1 MSDRGQARGPEGN
14 GLADGGGPSML
25 PEPTRERWQPLRCG
39 LVDVFHYDHEELW
52 FHDGR
57 LLLRGN
63 NGTGKSKVLALVLP
77 FLLDGEVSPHRVE
90 PDGDPGKR
98 MEWNLLLGGR
108 YEERIG
114 YVWLELG
121 RLEGGRVRTRTL
133 GCGMKAVEGRGAP
146 DRWFFSTDLRIGCD
160 LWLASATRTPL
171 TRPRLAE
178 ALGERGRV
186 VEQAGAWRRHVDE
199 ALFDL
204 GAERYEALL
213 RLLIGLRQPQL
224 AKRPNAEALSA
235 ALSEALAPVDQALLA
250 DVAEAFRTLEAERAE
265 LAGLV
270 EAREAVAAFTERYRH
285 AAAVATRRRA
295 TEVRRAQSTYE
306 DVARRR
312 STARDDLT
320 SAERERTEALG
331 RLDEVD
337 AELERARARQRALA
351 DSPAMQDARALERE
365 EEVARQGRAEA
376 EAAQRRAAE
385 AGERAEEGR
394 AAQERAEAALAAAH
408 ADLEQAEA
416 LAADAALDCG
426 LADEHTGAVADL
438 GWAPSDEALAEA
450 RRTVERAASRRA
462 DALRRLEALDDAR
475 EEARTAE
482 REASWRHD
490 DAAGRAARAGER
502 EEAALT
508 TLAEASE
515 ALRAAVRRW
524 ASELVEL
531 AVGDVDGLDAA
542 LADWT
547 TTLGDPDPLSTA
559 RQSGYRDGA
568 ATLATATAA
577 LEAERAGVSEARD
590 ALEEERASL
599 TAGEDPGPPPPP
611 ARERDGRADRLGA
624 PLWRVVD
631 FEGHLDAAARAGLE
645 AALEGAGL
653 LDAWVTPDG
662 ALLDPESLDAVVTP
676 GAPVASPL
684 RGALAPTI
692 DRPDE
697 ATTPLSDEA
706 VAAVLDGIG
715 LGPATGQTWVSPDGR
730 YRVGALE
737 GSWRKRTAE
746 HIGHAARERAR
757 RDRVAT
763 IDAELTAL
771 AGRET
776 ELANRAAALAE
787 RRQRLE
793 AESAAAPS
801 LRGVLDAHG
810 SLAATAAERREA
822 EARLAE
828 ADAALA
834 TARAATGRATAAL
847 EEAARDLALP
857 AARDERA
864 TLAEGLAA
872 YREACGGLW
881 PRARSHRSALAGREE
896 ARERRERVEAD
907 AAQRDAEASASA
919 QRAGAAEER
928 LATLR
933 ERIGGDVAALHESLD
948 AVARS
953 LEALAEDRK
962 RAEERRIAAE
972 RDTAR
977 YAEQVRDLE
986 ERAAEASQARVEAT
1000 ATFQRFAA
1008 TGLVA
1013 TALPEADLPDPD
1025 GEPWAPDPTVRLAR
1039 ELDRRLDGVGA
1050 EQEVWERA
1058 QRDVSERFRALADTL
1073 SRHGHHAEL
1082 EVRADAPVVAIA
1094 FRRRKARPDE
1104 LVGELTEEIRDRE
1117 ELLTARERELLE
1129 EHLVAEV
1136 AAHLAERI
1144 RAADAQVD
1152 GINDALRRRPTSTGM
1167 TLRLRW
1173 QPRRDAP
1180 AGLPEARRRLLRQTA
1195 EAWSAEDR
1203 RAVGAFLQ
1211 EQIAEVRAASEGGT
1225 WLEHLSTALD
1235 YRAWHEVVVERRRD
1249 GDWQPATGPASGG
1262 ERALAVT
1269 IPMLAA
1275 AASFYDTAG
1284 ASEAPRPIMLDEAF
1298 AGIDDDARAKGF
1310 GLLAEFDLDLMATS
1324 EREWGC
1330 YPTVPGLAIAQLA
1343 RREGIDAV
1351 HVAQWRWDGRERARL
1366 DVDRAPLT
1374 PPGS

>member
-1 MSDRGQARGPEGN
+1 MSGGRGAHGPEGN
-14 GLADGGGPSML
+14 GLADGGGPTAL
-25 PEPTRERWQPLRCG
+25 PEPTRQRWQPLRCG

-77 FLLDGEVSPHRVE
+77 FLLDGDVSPHRVE

-121 RLEGGRVRTRTL
+121 RLDQGRVHTRTL

-146 DRWFFSTDLRIGCD
+146 DRWFFSTDLRIGRD
-160 LWLASATRTPL
+160 LWLASPTRTPL

-178 ALGERGRV
+178 ALGEHGRV
-186 VEQAGAWRRHVDE
+186 VEQAAAWRRHVDE
-199 ALFDL
+199 ELFDL
-204 GAERYEALL
+204 GEERYGALL

-224 AKRPNAEALSA
+224 AKRPNAAALSA

-265 LAGLV
+265 LDGLL

-295 TEVRRAQSTYE
+295 AQVRRAQSTYE
-306 DVARRR
+306 DIARRR
-312 STARDDLT
+312 AAAQADLEA
-320 SAERERTEALG
+320 AERERTGALA
-331 RLDEVD
+331 RRDEVD
-337 AELERARARQRALA
+337 AEVGRARARQRALE
-351 DSPAMQDARALERE
+351 DSPAMQEARALERE
-365 EEVARQGRAEA
+365 EEVARQSRADA
-376 EAAQRRAAE
+376 EAAQRRAEEAGARSAE
-385 AGERAEEGR
+385 ARAAHQRAED
-394 AAQERAEAALAAAH
+394 ALAGAH
-408 ADLEQAEA
+408 ADLGQAAA
-416 LAADAALDCG
+416 LVTDAALACG
-426 LADEHTGAVADL
+426 LGDAHARAVADL
-438 GWAPSDEALAEA
+438 GSAPSDEALAHA
-450 RRTVERAASRRA
+450 RRTVARAATRRA
-462 DALRRLEALDDAR
+462 EALGRLEALDGALA
-475 EEARTAE
+475 EARTVE
-482 REASWRHD
+482 RGAAGRHD
-490 DAAGRAARAGER
+490 DAAGRTARARER
-502 EEAALT
+502 EEAARTRLHDEG
-508 TLAEASE
+508 A

-524 ASELVEL
+524 VGGLAELE
-531 AVGDVDGLDAA
+531 VGDVDRLDAA

-547 TTLGDPDPLSTA
+547 TTLGEPDPLSTA
-559 RQSGYRDGA
+559 HQSGYRDGA
-568 ATLATATAA
+568 AALATADAA
-577 LEAERAGVSEARD
+577 LASERAEAGETRE
-590 ALEEERASL
+590 ALERERAHL
-599 TAGEDPGPPPPP
+599 AAGEDPGPSPAP
-611 ARERDGRADRLGA
+611 ARERGGRAGRPGA

-662 ALLDPESLDAVVTP
+662 ALLDPESLDAVVTA
-676 GAPVASPL
+676 GAPVAPSL
-684 RGALAPTI
+684 RNALAPRI
-692 DRPDE
+692 ERRDDAAAALPD
-697 ATTPLSDEA
+697 DA
-706 VAAVLDGIG
+706 VAAVLEGIG

-737 GSWRKRTAE
+737 GSWRKPSAE

-757 RDRVAT
+757 RERIAA
-763 IDAELTAL
+763 IDEGLAAL
-771 AGRET
+771 AGREA
-776 ELANRAAALAE
+776 ELASRAAELAG

-793 AESAAAPS
+793 AESAAAPPV
-801 LRGVLDAHG
+801 RAVLDAHG
-810 SLAATAAERREA
+810 TLAATGAERREA

-828 ADAALA
+828 ADAALTAARTA
-834 TARAATGRATAAL
+834 TARATAAL
-847 EEAARDLALP
+847 EEAAGDLALP
-857 AARDERA
+857 AGREERTA
-864 TLAEGLAA
+864 LSEGLAA

-881 PRARSHRSALAGREE
+881 PRLRSHRAARAVHDE
-896 ARERRERVEAD
+896 ARQRRERAD
-907 AAQRDAEASASA
+907 ADTLQREAEASSA
-919 QRAGAAEER
+919 ARRADADAER

-933 ERIGGDVAALHESLD
+933 ERIGGDVAALHEALD
-948 AVARS
+948 AIARS
-953 LEALAEDRK
+953 LDRLAEDRQQADA
-962 RAEERRIAAE
+962 RHIAAE
-972 RDTAR
+972 RATAR
-977 YAEQVRDLE
+977 HAEQVRELE
-986 ERAAEASQARVEAT
+986 VRAAEASQARSEAT
-1000 ATFQRFAA
+1000 AAFQRFAT

-1013 TALPEADLPDPD
+1013 TALPDAGLPDPA
-1025 GEPWAPDPTVRLAR
+1025 GEAWAPDPTVRLAR
-1039 ELDRRLDGVGA
+1039 DLDRRLDGVDA
-1050 EQEVWERA
+1050 EQEAWERA
-1058 QRDVSERFRALADTL
+1058 QRDVSERFRPLADTL

-1082 EVRADAPVVAIA
+1082 EIRADAPVVAIA
-1094 FRRRKARPDE
+1094 FRRRKVRPDE
-1104 LVGELTEEIRDRE
+1104 LVDELVAEIRDRE
-1117 ELLTARERELLE
+1117 ALLTARERELLE

-1144 RAADAQVD
+1144 RAADAQID

-1195 EAWSAEDR
+1195 AAWSAEDR

-1211 EQIAEVRAASEGGT
+1211 EQIAEVRSSSEGGT

-1235 YRAWHEVVVERRRD
+1235 YRAWHEVSVERRRD

-1284 ASEAPRPIMLDEAF
+1284 ARAAPRPILLDEAF

-1351 HVAQWRWDGRERARL
+1351 HVAQWRWDGRERTPL
-1366 DVDRAPLT
+1366 DVDRASLT